1 MVSMSVSTISVQ
13 ECTAAEYQQALMQL
27 EQKQPTS
34 VSFLQSL
41 VYARLQELIGRQV
54 VYVIGSA
61 ANVPVACG
69 VGICYQ
75 LPGGLR
81 YLYFPY
87 GPVVTENVVYTALS
101 SAILPIARRLGCA
114 FVRIDND
121 RWLTT
126 LNLKPAPND
135 ISRLSSLQPRAEWVL
150 DINQDTQAVWM
161 GMHKHARYNVRLAE
175 RANASYKQF
184 APAEAPF
191 DEFIGLM
198 QTTSDRDNFSLHDE
212 AYYRAMLNA
221 MSPKDGFVA
230 IVYINDA
237 PAAAAL
243 FVVHD
248 NQLHYVF
255 AGSSN
260 DYRKIAPAYFLLWN
274 ALQHGKRKGCS
285 LLNFG
290 GVQDEVKKLH
300 LQGVT
305 SFKKRFGG
313 YQINHRNPHDI
324 IVSPFKYA
332 LLRLYKR
339 IR

>member
-1 MVSMSVSTISVQ
+1 MPVDTFSVQ
-13 ECTAAEYQQALMQL
+13 ECSADEYVQALQHI
-27 EQKQPTS
+27 ES
-34 VSFLQSL
+34 ERSASISFLQSPL
-41 VYARLQELIGRQV
+41 YGRLQTTAGRQV
-54 VYVIGSA
+54 VYLVGFIADTS
-61 ANVPVACG
+61 VMCG
-69 VGICYQ
+69 LGVCYE

-87 GPVVTENVVYTALS
+87 GPVSVAGIDYDCFRVAVM
-101 SAILPIARRLGCA
+101 PIAQRLGCA

-121 RWLTT
+121 RWLKTMDIE
-126 LNLKPAPND
+126 PADNA
-135 ISRLSSLQPRAEWVL
+135 ITRLSSLQPRAEWVL
-150 DINQDTQAVWM
+150 DINRATEEVWM

-175 RANASYKQF
+175 RAKAVYRQYV
-184 APAEAPF
+184 PAEAPF

-198 QTTSDRDNFSLHDE
+198 QTTSDRDSFSLHNT
-212 AYYRAMLNA
+212 AYYRAMLDV
-221 MSPKDGFVA
+221 MQPSDGFISIA
-230 IVYINDA
+230 YIDDV

-243 FVVHD
+243 FVIHD
-248 NQLHYVF
+248 SQLHYVF

-274 ALQHGKRKGCS
+274 ALQHGQKQGCS

-290 GVQDEVKKLH
+290 GVQDDVKKLR

-313 YQINHRNPHDI
+313 YQVNHQNPHDI
-324 IVSPFKYA
+324 VISPFKYA

-339 IR
+339 FR